1 MLNDQ
6 IKEERSRKLSNSD
19 IFCNLSVIQRL
30 INNLCTVFE
39 EDNPRFNKE
48 TFLNATD
55 IQDQFNESFELHLRD
70 EDRAKQIGISIEKV

>member
-19 IFCNLSVIQRL
+19 IFSNLAVIQRL
-30 INNLCTVFE
+30 IHNLCTVFE
-39 EDNPRFNKE
+39 EDNPRFNRE
-48 TFLNATD
+48 TFWKATD

>member
-19 IFCNLSVIQRL
+19 IFSNLAVIQRL

-39 EDNPRFNKE
+39 EDNPRFNRE
-48 TFLNATD
+48 TFLNATN
-55 IQDQFNESFELHLRD
+55 IEDQFNESFELHLRD

>member
-39 EDNPRFNKE
+39 EDNPRFNRE
-48 TFLNATD
+48 TFLKATE
-55 IQDQFNESFELHLRD
+55 IEDQFNESFELHLKD
-70 EDRAKQIGISIEKV
+70 EDKAKQIGISIEKV